1 MENFENKQEEFH
13 ARPVPAATDILPV
26 DQPPVVNLPETT
38 TLKRNIIGGIAIA
51 AAVAAF
57 IFEQSPANEALRT
70 TAAFNVLDDTE
81 SPFISGSAVAGI
93 TMAIEMGSS
102 TLAAAGFHFEKERM
116 QKFINKF
123 KKPDSEGGHIID
135 SEDQE
140 TKSKSKEIFFD
151 TGTALGFGAAIVI
164 ARKRF
169 IDTERTFKDDILTGT
184 KASAVIAGVSGLI
197 GYLATGG
204 VDNADKIGLEKP
216 AEVFVKYATDWKVWA
231 AVFGSLYIAG
241 KTKGWIEKINNRIK
255 DQ

>member
-1 MENFENKQEEFH
+1 MENFENKPDSISLQ
-13 ARPVPAATDILPV
+13 P
-26 DQPPVVNLPETT
+26 DQSHDQGLPENGKS
-38 TLKRNIIGGIAIA
+38 LKANIIGGLAIT

-70 TAAFNVLDDTE
+70 TAAFNVLDDTA
-81 SPFISGSAVAGI
+81 SPFAAGSAVAGI

-116 QKFINKF
+116 QTFINKF
-123 KKPDSEGGHIID
+123 KKSDPEDEQITTEPKKSENNA
-135 SEDQE
+135 
-140 TKSKSKEIFFD
+140 KEIFLD

-169 IDTERTFKDDILTGT
+169 VDTERTFKDDILTGA
-184 KASAVIAGVSGLI
+184 KASAVIAGVSGFI

-204 VDNADKIGLEKP
+204 VDNADKVGLEKP
-216 AEVFVKYATDWKVWA
+216 AEVFVNYATDWKVWA
-231 AVFGSLYIAG
+231 AVFGSLYVVG
-241 KTKGWIEKINNRIK
+241 KTKGWFEKIKNRTK

>member
-1 MENFENKQEEFH
+1 MENYENKPD
-13 ARPVPAATDILPV
+13 RLSLPP
-26 DQPPVVNLPETT
+26 DQSHDQGLSENAKSLGA
-38 TLKRNIIGGIAIA
+38 NIIGGLAIT

-70 TAAFNVLDDTE
+70 TAAFNVLDDTA
-81 SPFISGSAVAGI
+81 SPFAAGSAVAGI

-123 KKPDSEGGHIID
+123 KKPDSEDGQIID
-135 SEDQE
+135 AEEQK
-140 TKSKSKEIFFD
+140 TKSKSKELFLD

-169 IDTERTFKDDILTGT
+169 VDSERTFKDDILTGA
-184 KASAVIAGVSGLI
+184 KASAVIAGVSGFI

-216 AEVFVKYATDWKVWA
+216 AEVFVNYATDWKVWA
-231 AVFGSLYIAG
+231 AVFGSAYVATNA
-241 KTKGWIEKINNRIK
+241 KSWIKKINIWMK
-255 DQ
+255 DR